1 MKTWERGRAEGFGS
15 DGSVMNVNLSLK
27 VGMIQTLNLR
37 LILSVIISVIAMPEL
52 VLAIDPNPPGDL
64 AVSVFMAESPD
75 FIQEWVN
82 TPSSFGPTIH
92 RIKKARFNQQVHA
105 GFIVTGYTRQ
115 ENFQVNFVVNVKIT
129 DPTGK
134 VILDQKSWARL
145 SNEMSKERSFILAD
159 PVLDLM
165 IETGDPAGKYRIEA
179 TVLDLVAGKTAS
191 GSWELDVEH

>member
-1 MKTWERGRAEGFGS
+1 
-15 DGSVMNVNLSLK
+15 MNANLSLK
-27 VGMIQTLNLR
+27 VGMMQNLSFR
-37 LILSVIISVIAMPEL
+37 LIFSVIVSVIVMPEL
-52 VLAIDPNPPGDL
+52 AMAIDPNPPGDL
-64 AVSVFMAESPD
+64 AVSVFVAESPD
-75 FIQEWVN
+75 FIREWVD

-92 RIKKARFNQQVHA
+92 RIRKARFNRQVHA

-145 SNEMSKERSFILAD
+145 SNEMPKERSFILAD

-165 IETGDPAGKYRIEA
+165 IETSDPAGKYRIEA
-179 TVLDLVAGKTAS
+179 TVLDMVSGKTAS